1 MCGNVQNIQTVLG
14 NANAP
19 SDPCFLLRPIEFL
32 GFCGS
37 SELGEGEGGE
47 GNWAGPHPLFI
58 SGFSLIGMALACAG
72 PDNDEDAAGE

>member
-1 MCGNVQNIQTVLG
+1 MCSNVQNIQTVLG

-19 SDPCFLLRPIEFL
+19 SDPCFLPWPIEFL

-37 SELGEGEGGE
+37 SELGGGGGE
-47 GNWAGPHPLFI
+47 GNWAGPPPLFI